1 MAAASTTVA
10 RPPTPVSAS
19 PGTQPNST
27 PSDTRPRDCTWELH
41 VVGPQPRNTERRTSS
56 GRAATANQSL
66 GLHLTRPNTE
76 PGCRSVVVVTKGVPR
91 ARSTDPEDGSQ
102 RRYRTAGPSANPSR
116 SRFANTDPPIA
127 SRVVMLAIKP
137 IRYFAQSRVVELV
150 PAEHHVATEIGEQE
164 R

>member
-10 RPPTPVSAS
+10 RPPAPVSAS

-76 PGCRSVVVVTKGVPR
+76 RGCRSVVVVTNGVPR

-102 RRYRTAGPSANPSR
+102 RRYRPEGPSANPSG
-116 SRFANTDPPIA
+116 SRRARTDATIPL
-127 SRVVMLAIKP
+127 RGLMLGIK
-137 IRYFAQSRVVELV
+137 L
-150 PAEHHVATEIGEQE
+150 
-164 R
+164 

>member
-10 RPPTPVSAS
+10 RPPAPVSAS

-27 PSDTRPRDCTWELH
+27 PSDTRPRDYTGKLH
-41 VVGPQPRNTERRTSS
+41 VMVQQPRTTERCTSS

-137 IRYFAQSRVVELV
+137 QS
-150 PAEHHVATEIGEQE
+150 ATSRSRGSLNSSLPSTT
-164 R
+164 